1 MEHNR
6 KDKADTLYPIGS
18 FTATAANSKVYSK
31 APQASFNSGAFRI
44 FFYMLPE
51 TLTPTY
57 N

>member
-1 MEHNR
+1 M
-6 KDKADTLYPIGS
+6 
-18 FTATAANSKVYSK
+18 ATAANSKVERK
-31 APQASFNSGAFRI
+31 GRQASFNSAAFCI